1 MHKEKSQKLMIPHR
15 SNLAPLLFAAALSL
29 AVTAPILAEEH
40 SDARGALDDLSAR
53 VEAAIPESWRIVEM
67 DLGGVPI
74 GWDGEAE
81 GLLVMAE
88 DTRTRF
94 FHPKGFHYY
103 SFYRVWLMPADWE
116 GDMKHTP
123 YVSDSVPAYLLG
135 ANDDYVAFYH
145 TAGGN
150 VWPEGPETLCGALG
164 LERICYTD
172 LTRRIVDLKVE
183 ERLTATAAEAD
194 FALNPHRIVGLAADG
209 PNLYLEYVFPSRE
222 GEDETELLSALTDQ
236 LAGSVFALI
245 PEAESLYLR
254 RCTTDTYTDTIV
266 SRN

>member
-1 MHKEKSQKLMIPHR
+1 MRLNDLRPCPILTTAVALLV
-15 SNLAPLLFAAALSL
+15 LATPAGAREMSGAQNSL
-29 AVTAPILAEEH
+29 ADLASHIETVVPDGWNVI
-40 SDARGALDDLSAR
+40 DAKIGS
-53 VEAAIPESWRIVEM
+53 
-67 DLGGVPI
+67 VPI
-74 GWDGEAE
+74 GWTGEE
-81 GLLVMAE
+81 SGLYVMAE

-94 FHPKGFHYY
+94 FHPAGFHYY
-103 SFYRVWLMPADWE
+103 SFYRVWLMPTGWE
-116 GDMKHTP
+116 GVMKHTP
-123 YVSDSVPAYLLG
+123 YVSESVPAYLLG

-172 LTRRIVDLKVE
+172 LTRRIVDLEVE
-183 ERLTATAAEAD
+183 ERLTAADPEAA
-194 FALNPHRIVGLAADG
+194 FALNPQRIVGLAADG

-222 GEDETELLSALTDQ
+222 DEDPSELLTALTDK